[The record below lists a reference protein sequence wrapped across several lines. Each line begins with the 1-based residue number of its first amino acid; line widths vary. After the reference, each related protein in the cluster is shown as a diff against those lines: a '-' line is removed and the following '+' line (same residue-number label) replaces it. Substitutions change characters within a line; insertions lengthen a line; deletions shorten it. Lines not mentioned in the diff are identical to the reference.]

1 MKRNRLFGCLS
12 LPVAAV
18 ATALSAGSALAV
30 PVVVPNHSF
39 EFPSVAAAQIPALP
53 LEFIP
58 LLFPPGTDANWV
70 SDGPKVTLDPNF
82 PPVVPVVLFPNVPAN
97 DPFAPFARIT
107 NLDGEQGA
115 AISPLAGVTLK
126 QLLTDTFQVGASY
139 SITAGFGNSAFT
151 PPVQDSALR
160 MELFFVDGTMQ
171 EVVIGTLTVLHSELA
186 ATALADKTLSIPAV
200 TANDPWAGQAIG
212 IRFVG
217 VPGDNPQTTEIDP
230 GGFMNVDNV
239 RLEAVGRVAQE
250 VIPEPATMTG
260 LALAFGAAM
269 LRRRRLA

>member
-1 MKRNRLFGCLS
+1 MKRNLLMGCLS
-12 LPVAAV
+12 LPAAAL
-18 ATALSAGSALAV
+18 ATMLSAGSAMAV
-30 PVVVPNHSF
+30 PVTVPNHSF

-70 SDGPKVTLDPNF
+70 SDGPKITLDQNF

-97 DPFAPFARIT
+97 DPNAPSARIT

-115 AISPLAGVTLK
+115 SMSPLGGVTLK
-126 QLLTDTFQVGASY
+126 QLLSDTFQVGASY
-139 SITAGFGNSAFT
+139 SLTAGFSNSAFQG
-151 PPVQDSALR
+151 PVEGSALL
-160 MELFFVDGTMQ
+160 MEFFFLDAQMQ
-171 EVVIGTLTVLHSELA
+171 DVVVGSLSVLASELA
-186 ATALADKTLSIPAV
+186 ATTLTDKALTLPIV
-200 TANDPWAGQAIG
+200 TGNDPWAGQRIG

-239 RLEAVGRVAQE
+239 RLEAVGRVAEE